1 MEEPLVHLVDA
12 HIYIFRSWFGMPEMR
27 APDGA
32 AVEAAFGFTNTLI
45 RYLRDEEPSHVGVCF
60 DHGLAT
66 FRNEIFPGYKQSRGE
81 PPPELEAQFEL
92 CQEAARAL
100 GLQVF
105 SASGYEADDV
115 IATLVAGV
123 EESARVRVV
132 TADKDLMQLV
142 TEDGRVELYDLARDR
157 RFDAAAVREKFG
169 VDPAQIPDYLALVGD
184 SVDDLPGVPGV
195 GRKGAAAALTAFGS
209 AEAIPADPAA
219 WESVPARGTRR
230 LAERIAEHRDQ
241 LLRVRELAT
250 VVRDVPGI
258 AARLD
263 DLAWHG
269 ADRQWI
275 DELYGRL
282 GWGQMATWLPG
293 WA

>member
-1 MEEPLVHLVDA
+1 MTLPLVHLVDA

-32 AVEAAFGFTNTLI
+32 AVEAVYGFTNTLI
-45 RYLRDEEPSHVGVCF
+45 RYLRDEEPTHVGVCF

-66 FRNEIFPGYKQSRGE
+66 FRNEKFPAYKQSRGE

-100 GLQVF
+100 GLEVF
-105 SASGYEADDV
+105 TASGFEADDV
-115 IATLVAGV
+115 IATLV
-123 EESARVRVV
+123 ESLGDTARVRVV
-132 TADKDLMQLV
+132 TADKDLSQLV
-142 TEDGRVELYDLARDR
+142 TEDGRVVLYDLARER
-157 RFDAAAVREKFG
+157 LFDAAAVREKFG
-169 VDPAQIPDYLALVGD
+169 VGPAQIPDYLGLVGD

-195 GRKGAAAALTAFGS
+195 GPKGAAAALSAFGS
-209 AEAIPADPAA
+209 ADAIPAEPDA
-219 WESVPARGTRR
+219 WEGVPVRGARR
-230 LAERIAEHRDQ
+230 LAGRIAEHRDQ
-241 LLRVRELAT
+241 LLRIRELAT

-258 AARLD
+258 GARLD

>member
-1 MEEPLVHLVDA
+1 MTLPLVHLVDA
-12 HIYIFRSWFGMPEMR
+12 HVYIFRAWFGMREMR
-27 APDGA
+27 TPDGA
-32 AVEAAFGFTNTLI
+32 AVEAAYGFTNTLI
-45 RYLRDEEPSHVGVCF
+45 RYLRLEEPTHVGICF

-66 FRNEIFPGYKQSRGE
+66 FRNEILPGYKQSRGE

-92 CQEAARAL
+92 CREAARAL
-100 GLQVF
+100 GLGVF

-115 IATLVAGV
+115 IATLVAQLEGR
-123 EESARVRVV
+123 ARVRVV
-132 TADKDLMQLV
+132 TADKDLTQLV
-142 TEDGRVELYDLARDR
+142 TEDGRVVMYDLARDR
-157 RFDAAAVREKFG
+157 TFDAEAVRAKFG
-169 VDPAQIPDYLALVGD
+169 VDPAQIPDYLGLVGD

-195 GRKGAAAALTAFGS
+195 GPKGAAAALAAFGS
-209 AEAIPADPAA
+209 VDAIPSDPAA
-219 WESVPARGTRR
+219 WDGVPVRGARR
-230 LAERIAEHRDQ
+230 LAERIAEHRED
-241 LLRVRELAT
+241 LLRTRLLAT

-258 AARLD
+258 GAGLD